1 MLIDTGGN
9 ITHYQNYYLGGTMY
23 DNANTAYY
31 LKPSSTGTSLLV
43 AGNIQLTAQSAS
55 WSEGLRINVPSSSTW
70 GGIRITRGSGT
81 GNWAIGYT
89 ALNSSDDLTFYGGT
103 NNQIELNLD
112 QSGNLVARGNITA
125 YGSPSDIKLKE
136 NVKTLNNSLDKV
148 LKLRGVSYDWKKETK
163 EYDMVGLRSDVGF
176 IANEV
181 MEVVPELVRET
192 DGVLSLRDKGIVALL
207 VEAIKEQQK
216 QIEELRDII
225 NGKSK

>member
-1 MLIDTGGN
+1 M
-9 ITHYQNYYLGGTMY
+9 
-23 DNANTAYY
+23 
-31 LKPSSTGTSLLV
+31 
-43 AGNIQLTAQSAS
+43 
-55 WSEGLRINVPSSSTW
+55 
-70 GGIRITRGSGT
+70 
-81 GNWAIGYT
+81 
-89 ALNSSDDLTFYGGT
+89 
-103 NNQIELNLD
+103 
-112 QSGNLVARGNITA
+112 
-125 YGSPSDIKLKE
+125 
-136 NVKTLNNSLDKV
+136 KTLNNSLDKV

-163 EYDMVGLRSDVGF
+163 EYEMVGLRNDIGF